1 MVTRQRQWQYLHRW
15 QRRRITPLQQMSAVE
30 CGATCLAMLLRYYG
44 RRVTIAEIHDR
55 YGGGRDGLSAS
66 RMVQAAQHYGLYV
79 KALSLPNSDLHDIHL
94 PAIVHWEFNHFIVV
108 ERWTP
113 GVQRSTTIKWLN
125 SQWTIAGR

>member
-1 MVTRQRQWQYLHRW
+1 MMMARQRRWQLLHRW

-30 CGATCLAMLLRYYG
+30 CGATCLAMLLHSYG
-44 RRVTIAEIHDR
+44 RHVTIAEIHDR

-79 KALSLPNSDLHDIHL
+79 KALSLPKSDLHNIHL

-108 ERWTP
+108 ERWTAHHVHVIDP
-113 GVQRSTTIKWLN
+113 AS
-125 SQWTIAGR
+125 GRKRLSLE